1 MSVEETLEN
10 ICDVAEE
17 MVSMLPDNPESYDVT
32 EEIYD
37 KLCSKGAELKR
48 YGDALKV

>member
-17 MVSMLPDNPESYDVT
+17 MVAMLPDNPESDDIT

-37 KLCSKGAELKR
+37 KLCSKSAELKR
-48 YGDALKV
+48 YGDALEV